1 MKSSSMRPLALHG
14 HSRALTRVRFNKEGD
29 LIFSSAKDSCPVVWQ
44 SATGQRIGNYDAS
57 IGVIWDLDVDFA
69 TTKVAAGGSEKLF
82 VWDAE
87 TGESLHQIETQN
99 STRCCAFGFS
109 GNLVL
114 YTTDSTMKLQ
124 PKLCVVDLR
133 DPEQLE
139 CPENSAYFNTE
150 PSTEKP
156 SAVIWGPLDKT
167 FITGNEKGVIKKWDM
182 RKAGE
187 IDAKS
192 EEHTGAITDLQ
203 GYADCTMFIS
213 SSKDCTAKLF
223 DIDTLERIKTYQSD
237 RPVNSAAISPLREH
251 IVLGGGQEAME
262 VTTTAQQSGKFE
274 AQFYHMIYEEEFARV
289 KGHFGPI
296 NTIAFHPDGRGY
308 ASGSEDGYVRV
319 HRFDPKYFEYEG

>member
-1 MKSSSMRPLALHG
+1 MRPLALHG

-29 LIFSSAKDSCPVVWQ
+29 LIFSSAKDSCPVVWH
-44 SATGQRIGNYDAS
+44 SSSGQRIGNYDAS
-57 IGVIWDLDVDFA
+57 IGVIWDLDVDYA
-69 TTKVAAGGSEKLF
+69 TTQVAAGGSESLF

-87 TGESLHQIETQN
+87 TGKTLHQIETQN
-99 STRCCAFGFS
+99 STRCCAFSFS
-109 GNLVL
+109 GHQIL
-114 YTTDSTMKLQ
+114 YTTDSTMKLL

-133 DPEQLE
+133 DPKQLDS
-139 CPENSAYFNTE
+139 PANSGYYHEE
-150 PSTEKP
+150 PVAEKP
-156 SAVIWGPLDKT
+156 SAVIWGALDLN
-167 FITGNEKGVIKKWDM
+167 FITGNEKGIIKQWDV
-182 RKAGE
+182 RKPGE
-187 IDAKS
+187 IVTKS
-192 EEHTGAITDLQ
+192 EEHTAAITDIQ
-203 GYADCTMFIS
+203 GYPDCTMFIS

-223 DIDTLERIKTYQSD
+223 DIETLDRIKTYQSD
-237 RPVNSAAISPLREH
+237 RPVNSASISPLREH

-319 HRFDPKYFEYEG
+319 HRFDQKYFEYEG

>member
-1 MKSSSMRPLALHG
+1 MRPLALHG

-29 LIFSSAKDSCPVVWQ
+29 LIFSSAKDSCPVVWH
-44 SATGQRIGNYDAS
+44 STTGQRIGNYDAK

-69 TTKVAAGGSEKLF
+69 TTLVAAGGSERLF

-87 TGESLHQIETQN
+87 TGRPVHEIDTQN
-99 STRCCAFGFS
+99 SARCCAFSYS
-109 GNLVL
+109 GQQILF
-114 YTTDSTMKLQ
+114 TTDSTMKLM
-124 PKLCVVDLR
+124 PKICVVDLR
-133 DPEQLE
+133 DPNQLRAPNDAGYYHE
-139 CPENSAYFNTE
+139 ESAL
-150 PSTEKP
+150 EKP
-156 SAVIWGPLDKT
+156 SAVIWGPLDNT
-167 FITGNEKGVIKKWDM
+167 FITGNEKGVIKSWDI
-182 RKAGE
+182 RKPGE
-187 IDAKS
+187 IKHTS
-192 EEHTGAITDLQ
+192 EHHTSAITDLQ
-203 GYADCTMFIS
+203 CYTDCTMFIS

-223 DIDTLERIKTYQSD
+223 DIENLEQIKTYQSD
-237 RPVNSAAISPLREH
+237 RPVNSASISPLRDH

-319 HRFDPKYFEYEG
+319 HRFDQKYFEYEA

>member
-1 MKSSSMRPLALHG
+1 MRPIALHG

-29 LIFSSAKDSCPVVWQ
+29 LIFSSAKDSCPVVWH
-44 SATGQRIGNYDAS
+44 SGTGQRIGNYDSS

-69 TTKVAAGGSEKLF
+69 TTQVAAGASEYLF

-87 TGESLHQIETQN
+87 TGKTINKIDTSN
-99 STRCCAFGFS
+99 STRCCAFSYCGQKI
-109 GNLVL
+109 L
-114 YTTDSTMKLQ
+114 YTTDSTMKLL
-124 PKLCVVDLR
+124 PKVCVVDLR
-133 DPEQLE
+133 DPKQFK
-139 CPENSAYFNTE
+139 PINSGYYHEE
-150 PSTEKP
+150 PVSEKP
-156 SAVIWGPLDKT
+156 SAVIWGPLDRT
-167 FITGNEKGVIKKWDM
+167 FVTGNEKGLIKKWDL
-182 RKAGE
+182 RKPGE
-187 IDAKS
+187 IVCKTD
-192 EEHTGAITDLQ
+192 EEHSGAITDLQ
-203 GYADCTMFIS
+203 SYPDCTMFIS
-213 SSKDCTAKLF
+213 ASKDCTAKLF

-237 RPVNSAAISPLREH
+237 RPVNSAAMSPLREH

-308 ASGSEDGYVRV
+308 ASGSEDGFIRV